1 MVSLE
6 EKTRDLSLDIYSQNN
21 GVLIL
26 VLTEKKTV
34 EKTVG
39 KNRGYFSSLSE
50 RKNPVIK
57 LQRKKLMRKPTTA
70 RANLCIDIRTS
81 LLEL

>member
-26 VLTEKKTV
+26 VLTEKKLLKKPC
-34 EKTVG
+34 E

-50 RKNPVIK
+50 RKK
-57 LQRKKLMRKPTTA
+57 LVMNSMRKKLMRKPTTA

>member
-1 MVSLE
+1 LG
-6 EKTRDLSLDIYSQNN
+6 KT
-21 GVLIL
+21 GVISP
-26 VLTEKKTV
+26 VYPREKTV

-39 KNRGYFSSLSE
+39 KNRGYLSSLSE
-50 RKNPVIK
+50 RKK
-57 LQRKKLMRKPTTA
+57 LVMNSMRKKLMRKPTTA